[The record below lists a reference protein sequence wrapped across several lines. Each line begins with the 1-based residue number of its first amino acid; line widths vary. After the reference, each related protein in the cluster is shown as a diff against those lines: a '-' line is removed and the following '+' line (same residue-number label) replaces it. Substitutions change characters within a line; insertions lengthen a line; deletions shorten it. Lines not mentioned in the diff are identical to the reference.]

1 MARKTLWEKRL
12 ERATALIDRIK
23 KGEPFEGVDMDSLVD
38 KQMVKE
44 SLARMK
50 DANEVDEY
58 TITVDEAYNL
68 LMRLE

>member
-1 MARKTLWEKRL
+1 VNEK
-12 ERATALIDRIK
+12 A
-23 KGEPFEGVDMDSLVD
+23 
-38 KQMVKE
+38 VKE

-50 DANEVDEY
+50 DANEVDEH

>member
-1 MARKTLWEKRL
+1 MPRKTLWETRL
-12 ERATALIDRIK
+12 EKATVLINKIER
-23 KGEPFEGVDMDSLVD
+23 GESLGMVDMETLVNE
-38 KQMVKE
+38 KAVKE